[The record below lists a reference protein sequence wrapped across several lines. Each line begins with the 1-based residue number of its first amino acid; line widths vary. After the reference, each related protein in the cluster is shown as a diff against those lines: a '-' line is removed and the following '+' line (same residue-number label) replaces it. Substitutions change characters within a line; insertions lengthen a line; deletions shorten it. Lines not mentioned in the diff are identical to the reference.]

1 MKKDT
6 FSSMTW
12 EMHDGTKVLLPKSE
26 GEGLMVSAFQSRA
39 FGFGLPYLDEEEL
52 EMVNEH
58 RRGKKYADKDAAEEV
73 LGKAEK
79 DDLES
84 DPLVREFSYGN
95 AEGKQ
100 GYWNYNHIVI
110 QMEDVV
116 DVLSVLHPDY
126 DICFLF
132 DHSSGHTTGPAGRSQ
147 HHRNESQVRWR
158 PTHPPR

>member
-1 MKKDT
+1 
-6 FSSMTW
+6 
-12 EMHDGTKVLLPKSE
+12 
-26 GEGLMVSAFQSRA
+26 
-39 FGFGLPYLDEEEL
+39 
-52 EMVNEH
+52 MVNEH

-110 QMEDVV
+110 QMEDLV